1 LYKLVRSCKHSS
13 IYLYEYVLPP
23 LILHAMRKIA
33 RLMESFAKN
42 SYAILMG
49 HPFEQLVGYNLAF
62 TKKASC
68 CGQTLAA
75 TGHFNL
81 V

>member
-1 LYKLVRSCKHSS
+1 
-13 IYLYEYVLPP
+13 
-23 LILHAMRKIA
+23 MRKIA

>member
-42 SYAILMG
+42 SYAILIK
-49 HPFEQLVGYNLAF
+49 FFSDN
-62 TKKASC
+62 KKALISKFMPIN
-68 CGQTLAA
+68 TFFKVHLPKSK
-75 TGHFNL
+75 
-81 V
+81 